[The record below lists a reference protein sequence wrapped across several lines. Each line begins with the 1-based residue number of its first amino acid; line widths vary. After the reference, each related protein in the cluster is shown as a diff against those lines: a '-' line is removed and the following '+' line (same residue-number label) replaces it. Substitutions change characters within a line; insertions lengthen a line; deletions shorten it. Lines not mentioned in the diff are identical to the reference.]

1 MIRPCVA
8 GAVLL
13 SIASGAVGAQ
23 SNDLTR
29 WDASRDALTFRL
41 SARTPSQMAA
51 FYEGRGVVRRAIDQI
66 RAACFLGG
74 VIVNRTPDV
83 LWIDLEQWRFLDR
96 AGQSIRRYKRE
107 YWTDVW
113 KRLDVPLANRSV
125 FNWTQLPEQRDLRP
139 AESVGGNLSL
149 VPPKGSFVL
158 EAHFPQGAAR
168 DKGEMV
174 VRVENLHCPRDSE

>member
-1 MIRPCVA
+1 MIRLCIAGVLALSFAGVA
-8 GAVLL
+8 GAVE
-13 SIASGAVGAQ
+13 SDGP
-23 SNDLTR
+23 TR
-29 WDASRDALTFRL
+29 WDASRNDLSFRL

-66 RAACFLGG
+66 RIACFLGG
-74 VIVNRTPDV
+74 VIVNRTQDV
-83 LWIDLEQWRFLDR
+83 LWLDLDQWRFLDR
-96 AGQSIRRYKRE
+96 AGQAIQRHKRE
-107 YWTDVW
+107 YWTETW

-158 EAHFPQGAAR
+158 EAHFPKGAAR
-168 DKGEMV
+168 DQGEIV
-174 VRVENLHCPRDSE
+174 VRVENLQCPKDGK